1 MKLNNY
7 EIKGV
12 IKVALLFFAFLI
24 GFSSLWFTNSL
35 VKKLGIRS
43 LRIYGTANN
52 LFTWT
57 KYSGYTPEVGSENVL
72 QVGIDRGIYPLS
84 KTLVFGIQCNF

>member
-1 MKLNNY
+1 ML
-7 EIKGV
+7 IK
-12 IKVALLFFAFLI
+12 
-24 GFSSLWFTNSL
+24 
-35 VKKLGIRS
+35 S
-43 LRIYGTANN
+43 LRVFARANN

-84 KTLVFGIQCNF
+84 KTIVFGVSCHF